1 MNTNILEEED
11 GKLPSGDTGSQ
22 GHNQLSLPKKRY
34 ISDYC
39 EYKLRYDFRV
49 YGKYVALSKF
59 KQMCCSSILEISLS
73 DRTSA
78 HSSIRFAGRSQHE
91 EWDWGPEL

>member
-1 MNTNILEEED
+1 MNPNIFEEEY
-11 GKLPSGDTGSQ
+11 GILPSADTDPRD
-22 GHNQLSLPKKRY
+22 HNQLSLPKKRY
-34 ISDYC
+34 IVCHYQ
-39 EYKLRYDFRV
+39 EKPRYDFRV
-49 YGKYVALSKF
+49 HDKYVALSKF